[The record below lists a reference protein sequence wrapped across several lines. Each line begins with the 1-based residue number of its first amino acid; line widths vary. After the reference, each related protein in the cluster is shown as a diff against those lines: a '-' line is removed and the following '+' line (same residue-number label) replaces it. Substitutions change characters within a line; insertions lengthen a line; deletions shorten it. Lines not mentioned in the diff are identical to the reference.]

1 MLDAAIDLRKV
12 KKDVASNHQ
21 EQFGKIRAYFGRSEW
36 TPAQNTPTSDHA
48 ADAEAAEA
56 AHGAVIREH
65 APRASGESG
74 VVADREPL
82 AAWVRDVSGLEAV
95 AGGKVPVQPPSR
107 HLDQNAGAEA
117 AVGHHGP
124 RQDARRG
131 RRQARGFTRKTV
143 RVRVGGYVCWVGG
156 YVCWKAVLGEP
167 ATEVISPY
175 ACACHNR
182 GVSLVNQPLNMQ
194 NLVHT

>member
-1 MLDAAIDLRKV
+1 MGDPHGV
-12 KKDVASNHQ
+12 
-21 EQFGKIRAYFGRSEW
+21 GRSEW
-36 TPAQNTPTSDHA
+36 TPAQSTPTSSDHAADAEA

-131 RRQARGFTRKTV
+131 RRQEGSEGKRLGLGLGDTC
-143 RVRVGGYVCWVGG
+143 VGRRYWENHLQ
-156 YVCWKAVLGEP
+156 K
-167 ATEVISPY
+167 
-175 ACACHNR
+175 
-182 GVSLVNQPLNMQ
+182 
-194 NLVHT
+194 